1 MLIKKYIHKWLKK
14 WKIKSIPITPEW
26 NSWKDWWWMFPT
38 GVYCYVLFHLITSK
52 LGEQKDSIM
61 HTYKHL
67 NIWHKSGSDESVRC
81 QRTGNNSRMPTPNYS
96 ISFPAY
102 KALKTFSQ
110 QSFFLPL
117 EGVTDTWCFYFVII
131 DNKEGSVSFSWK
143 TMRVK
148 VSSCTCWLN
157 GQKIF
162 STWNETFSLFLSFPV
177 KTRLASV

>member
-1 MLIKKYIHKWLKK
+1 MTEKMKNKYTLINHNNTRMKLMKTLVMNA
-14 WKIKSIPITPEW
+14 SNRCLLLFW
-26 NSWKDWWWMFPT
+26 N
-38 GVYCYVLFHLITSK
+38 LITSK

-81 QRTGNNSRMPTPNYS
+81 QRTGYNSRMPTPNYS

-110 QSFFLPL
+110 QSFFPL
-117 EGVTDTWCFYFVII
+117 WRELLTHDFFYFIII

-143 TMRVK
+143 TIRVK
-148 VSSCTCWLN
+148 VSSCTCWLS

-162 STWNETFSLFLSFPV
+162 STWNDTFSLFLSFPI
-177 KTRLASV
+177 TRLASV